1 MATANAYDTAA
12 ASANA
17 SKIAPYP
24 SPSSWNS
31 QSHQSRLTSGIPI
44 SPLTPPFP
52 PFPPFPQF
60 PPFPPWASFYLRD
73 ALPIEK
79 ETNPNKASKT
89 ILDVFI

>member
-24 SPSSWNS
+24 SPSSTNS
-31 QSHQSRLTSGIPI
+31 QSHQSRSTSGIPI
-44 SPLTPPFP
+44 SPPTPPFP
-52 PFPPFPQF
+52 LSQPT
-60 PPFPPWASFYLRD
+60 FPPWASFYLRD